1 MKRRHQ
7 GAAPGF
13 LGPQEGFQAL
23 PGCVV
28 KREHSSAGVCQALEA
43 QVRGLM

>member
-1 MKRRHQ
+1 MKQRHQ

-13 LGPQEGFQAL
+13 LGPPGGL
-23 PGCVV
+23 PGSPGHMV